1 MPHWMFRA
9 FASLLLLGL
18 AAAAPARAAEGDF
31 RPKSIN
37 LIVVFEAGGTYDL
50 YGRLAA
56 GHLARFLPGN
66 PAIVVRYM
74 PGAGGMIGAVH
85 LYAKAAQDGT
95 EIGIV
100 DRGIATNQVLHPDP
114 NLDPARFNWIGSL
127 SSYSGVMYV
136 ASKTGV
142 KSAADLKRVPV
153 IVGSWGPATSSYTM
167 PVLLNAL
174 AGAQFKIITGYRG
187 AADVDLAYENGEVE
201 GRVASWVSLRAEKAR
216 WFADGSVTLPFQTG
230 IKRHPDLASV
240 PLFTDLAANP
250 EDRRILE
257 FVDSDSAIGW
267 SLVAPPGVPADRV
280 AALRRAF
287 DAMMADGEFRAEAA
301 KRNLDIVP
309 ASGQEVEA
317 VVKRTLAIPQGDV
330 ARMTQLLTVQK

>member
-1 MPHWMFRA
+1 MKRWMFRA
-9 FASLLLLGL
+9 FASLLLLAG
-18 AAAAPARAAEGDF
+18 AADRASAADSDF
-31 RPKSIN
+31 RPKSLN
-37 LIVVFEAGGTYDL
+37 LVIVFEAGGTYDL

-56 GHLARFLPGN
+56 AHLARFLPGN
-66 PAIVVRYM
+66 PPIVVRYM
-74 PGAGGMIGAVH
+74 PGAGGMVGAMH
-85 LYAKAAQDGT
+85 LYAKAVPDGT

-100 DRGIATNQVLHPDP
+100 DRGIATNQVLHPDASF
-114 NLDPARFNWIGSL
+114 DPGRFNWIGSL

-136 ASKTGV
+136 ASRTGV
-142 KSAADLKRVPV
+142 KSAADLGRIPV
-153 IVGSWGPATSSYTM
+153 VVGSWGPQTSSYTM

-174 AGAQFKIITGYRG
+174 AGTQFKIITGYRG

-240 PLFTDLAANP
+240 PLFTDLAGNE
-250 EDRRILE
+250 EDRRILA

-267 SLVAPPGVPADRV
+267 SLVAPPGIPADRV
-280 AALRRAF
+280 AVLRQGF
-287 DAMMADGEFRAEAA
+287 DAMVADPEFRADAA
-301 KRNLDIVP
+301 KRNLDVVP

-317 VVKRTLAIPQGDV
+317 VVKRTLAIPQSDV
-330 ARMTQLLTVQK
+330 ARMTRLLAAQK

>member
-1 MPHWMFRA
+1 MQRWIARA
-9 FASLLLLGL
+9 FALLLLPAFGHPAD
-18 AAAAPARAAEGDF
+18 AADGEF

-37 LIVVFEAGGTYDL
+37 LVVVFEAGGTYDL

-56 GHLARFLPGN
+56 MHLGRFLPGN

-85 LYAKAAQDGT
+85 LYAKAVQDGT

-100 DRGIATNQVLHPDP
+100 DRGIATNQVLHPDAA
-114 NLDPARFNWIGSL
+114 LDPGHFNWIGSL

-142 KSAADLKRVPV
+142 KSAADLTRIPV

-216 WFADGSVTLPFQTG
+216 WFAEGSVTLPFQTG
-230 IKRHPDLASV
+230 IKRHPDLAGV

-250 EDRRILE
+250 QDRRILE
-257 FVDSDSAIGW
+257 FVDSDSAVGW

-280 AALRRAF
+280 AILRRAF
-287 DAMMADGEFRAEAA
+287 DAMVGDGEFRAEAA
-301 KRNLDIVP
+301 KRSLDVVP

-317 VVKRTLAIPQGDV
+317 VVKRTLAIPQDDV
-330 ARMTQLLTVQK
+330 ARMTRLLASQK